1 MKIEI
6 LIPVAKISFFALAII
21 ISSGCTKKEYV
32 EVDVAPQLE
41 ITVTDIS
48 EGPVNGARVTLYET
62 ENDFYEDQNTVKTSV
77 TDATGEVL
85 FDELNEKIYYF
96 YAEKGDL
103 NNFYEVVTFAI
114 PLSKNEIRTITC
126 IIR

>member
-6 LIPVAKISFFALAII
+6 FIPVAKISFFALAII

-41 ITVTDIS
+41 IMVTDIS
-48 EGPVNGARVTLYET
+48 DDPVSGAAVTLFET
-62 ENDFYEDQNTVKTSV
+62 ESDFYENENPVKTSV
-77 TDATGEVL
+77 TDAAGKVL
-85 FDELNEKIYYF
+85 FEELNETIYYF

-103 NNFYEVVTFAI
+103 NNFYEVMTFND
-114 PLSKNEIRTITC
+114 PLSKNEIKTITC

>member
-1 MKIEI
+1 MKIKI
-6 LIPVAKISFFALAII
+6 LIRIAKIFLFTLAII
-21 ISSGCTKKEYV
+21 ICSDCTKKEYV

-41 ITVTDIS
+41 ITVNDIS
-48 EGPVNGARVTLYET
+48 DNPVSGASVTLFET
-62 ENDFYEDQNTVKTSV
+62 EGDFYQDENSVKASV
-77 TDATGEVL
+77 TDATGKVI
-85 FDELNEKIYYF
+85 FHKLNEKIYYF

-103 NNFYEVVTFAI
+103 NNFYEVVTFTI